1 MHFDLVAPPRN
12 KHRDDGCIFTL
23 VRSFDFSIF
32 WAGEADG
39 GEEVG
44 F

>member
-1 MHFDLVAPPRN
+1 MDAYFLL
-12 KHRDDGCIFTL
+12 F